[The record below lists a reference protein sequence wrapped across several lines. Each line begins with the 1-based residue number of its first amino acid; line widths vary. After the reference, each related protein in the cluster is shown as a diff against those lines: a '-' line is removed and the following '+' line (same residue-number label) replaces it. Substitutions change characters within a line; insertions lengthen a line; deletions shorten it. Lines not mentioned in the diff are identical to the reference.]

1 MQSVR
6 NGNKSRRFT
15 GLQSK
20 GGGGFFLLA
29 NIIKVPS
36 RRLLK
41 ERKTASGDEP
51 RRIR

>member
-1 MQSVR
+1 MAT
-6 NGNKSRRFT
+6 KAED
-15 GLQSK
+15 LQDCNQREEAD
-20 GGGGFFLLA
+20 FLLLA